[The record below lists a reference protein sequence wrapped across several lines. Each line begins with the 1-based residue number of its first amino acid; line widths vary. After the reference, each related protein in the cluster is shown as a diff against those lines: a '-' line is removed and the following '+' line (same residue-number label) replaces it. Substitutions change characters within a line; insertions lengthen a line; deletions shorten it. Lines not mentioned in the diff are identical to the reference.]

1 MMSNAPTLEMSV
13 PEFDFCE
20 LETSRREGDCELARR
35 IDTLT
40 YRQVRDLNIA
50 QDANRVI
57 LHGRAKSYY
66 IKQLA
71 THAVLDLLPGV
82 AVENSICVI
91 R

>member
-1 MMSNAPTLEMSV
+1 MNGTQTLDVIASV
-13 PEFDFCE
+13 DRCAQLAS
-20 LETSRREGDCELARR
+20 LERAADCELTRR

-50 QDANRVI
+50 HNANRVV

-66 IKQLA
+66 VKQLA
-71 THAVLDLLPGV
+71 THAVLDLMPGV
-82 AVENSICVI
+82 AIENSICVT